1 MRRHEGPCPRQT
13 RIVATLGPAADG
25 DYPKML
31 EALCAAGV
39 DVLRLNFSHA
49 DADYAKESEIL
60 AWANRPVQANAA
72 PTAAVMADLQGP
84 KMRIGMLPPGGL
96 NLVEG
101 QPIRLVR
108 EETATPPSQE
118 GGLTVAIPEPVA
130 SALFA
135 ALRDWMRARPGEPPK
150 VVFGD
155 GDPVAQVTR
164 VEADEAYGIVC
175 SGGVLGSHKGITV
188 RGIDLDLEA
197 FPEKDQRDLLFALQK
212 GVDYVALSF
221 VRTAKD
227 LERVRAFVAAHR
239 PNAPTLRLIAKIETV
254 SSIWAIEGILAAS
267 DGIMVARGD
276 LGLQLGVEEV
286 PAAQK
291 QLIAAARR
299 AGKPCIVAT
308 QMLESMIQSPAPT
321 RAEASDV
328 FNAILDGGDAVMLS
342 GETSV
347 GHHPIEAV
355 ATMDRIVRKAEAWCN
370 RPEVRQPRP
379 GMHAIDAQDSDPV
392 EHINAAFASTAVQF
406 AETLSARAIVCSTR
420 TGRTPERLSQ
430 HRPSPPILAYCA
442 SEGIARELL
451 MYYGVFPV
459 LLAGFDPGQ
468 QRFAVMIDS
477 ARAFL
482 RENYGLHRSDALVVT
497 AGIDWRRG
505 GTNTLRVVIE
515 DHDAAPRS

>member
-1 MRRHEGPCPRQT
+1 MRRHEGHAPRQT
-13 RIVATLGPAADG
+13 RIVATIGPALDN

-49 DADYAKESEIL
+49 DKDYAKEREIL
-60 AWANRPVQANAA
+60 AWANRPLRSGAA

-84 KMRIGMLPPGGL
+84 KMRIGMLPRGGL
-96 NLVEG
+96 NLMEG
-101 QPIRLVR
+101 QEIRLVR
-108 EETATPPSQE
+108 EETPTPPSQE
-118 GGLTVAIPEPVA
+118 QGLTVAIPEPVA
-130 SALFA
+130 SALFT
-135 ALRDWMRARPGEPPK
+135 ALRDWLHARPSEPPK

-164 VEADEAYGIVC
+164 VGESEAYGTVS
-175 SGGVLGSHKGITV
+175 SGGMLGSHKGITV

-197 FPEKDQRDLLFALQK
+197 FPDKDQADLLFALQQ

-227 LERVRAFVAAHR
+227 LERVRAFVAEQR
-239 PNAPTLRLIAKIETV
+239 PDVAAPRLIAKIETV

-286 PAAQK
+286 PALQK

-328 FNAILDGGDAVMLS
+328 FNAIVDGGDAVMLS

-347 GHHPIEAV
+347 GKHPLDAV
-355 ATMDRIVRKAEAWCN
+355 ATMDSIVRKAEAWCN
-370 RPEVRQPRP
+370 RPGMRAPRP
-379 GMHAIDAQDSDPV
+379 GLHAELDAEADPV
-392 EHINAAFASTAVQF
+392 EAINEAFASTAVQF
-406 AETLSARAIVCSTR
+406 AEHLRARAIVCSTR

-430 HRPSPPILAYCA
+430 HRPSLPVLAFCA
-442 SEGIARELL
+442 SEGVARQLL
-451 MYYGVFPV
+451 MYYGVHPV
-459 LLAGFDPGQ
+459 LHTGLEAQ
-468 QRFAVMIDS
+468 QRRFTAMIEA
-477 ARAFL
+477 ARATL
-482 RENYGLHRSDALVVT
+482 RAHYGLQRSDAIVAT
-497 AGIDWRRG
+497 AGVDWQRG
-505 GTNTLRVVIE
+505 GTNTLRVLIE
-515 DHDAAPRS
+515 DRDSELAS